1 MPGVDLIILS
11 SPELSFIRSFLNEH
25 IYPRATKYIYSEFAV
40 VTSELYKHAVPLSQ
54 GYRGPISSA
63 TAGRM
68 FWNVAHTDAD
78 LGLTILAALGSVSD
92 GGSFAHPSVGV
103 AHSIRPGCLLIVNPA
118 KLHCTAEFKVGE
130 GDPGRTM
137 VAFFTKESVVLG
149 AGTAGAAARRLKMTG
164 SWECKRRRR

>member
-1 MPGVDLIILS
+1 MLIILS
-11 SPELSFIRSFLNEH
+11 SPVLSFIRSFLNEH

-63 TAGRM
+63 TAGRL

-118 KLHCTAEFKVGE
+118 KLHCTAGRDCGGSCASLRDDGAVGVQTTSTVE
-130 GDPGRTM
+130 VIVGAWRLLPARVRPTECRT
-137 VAFFTKESVVLG
+137 VLPI
-149 AGTAGAAARRLKMTG
+149 RL
-164 SWECKRRRR
+164 